1 MRFLKYMLASVVMT
15 AALTV
20 SAAKPTLDIEP
31 KVHNFGV
38 INENGG
44 SVTAEFTLT
53 NTGDKP
59 IIIKDAKASCGC
71 TRPSYP
77 KAPIRPGETTTLKV
91 AYSPAGRPGEFD
103 KTITIRSNA
112 KNSKVTVRITGTV
125 IPEEP

>member
-1 MRFLKYMLASVVMT
+1 MVMT
-15 AALTV
+15 VALTV

-31 KVHNFGV
+31 KAHNFGV

-77 KAPIRPGETTTLKV
+77 KAPIRPGETATLKV

>member
-20 SAAKPTLDIEP
+20 SAAKPTLEIEP

-77 KAPIRPGETTTLKV
+77 KAPIRPGETATLKV

>member
-77 KAPIRPGETTTLKV
+77 KAPIRPGETATLKV